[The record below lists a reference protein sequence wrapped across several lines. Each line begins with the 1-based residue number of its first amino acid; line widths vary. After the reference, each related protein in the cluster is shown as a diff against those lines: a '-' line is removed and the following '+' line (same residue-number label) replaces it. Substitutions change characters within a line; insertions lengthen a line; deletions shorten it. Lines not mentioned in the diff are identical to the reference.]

1 LKHKDSLIS
10 NYKYVVNKPV
20 KFVDHFTIQNDSSI
34 WNGEYVKINNV
45 MVPDRPQTIKLKEV
59 FNNISDYSNKYCT
72 SGLYLLFFKNLQVYY
87 VGIAAFH
94 VKSPESIENR
104 LKKHIAKINGINVGN
119 GINHT
124 NSKGKGW
131 RFYSLK
137 VLNNSKRLNQNYNFE
152 DLFLVTINVDKHYMY
167 TNLKT
172 GDDKKRL
179 EFIEKKLSDPK
190 HPIITKTLNYIGEN
204 NSEWHSFNHT
214 SQGINHQHNFKFWN

>member
-1 LKHKDSLIS
+1 MIS

-20 KFVDHFTIQNDSSI
+20 KFVDHFSIQNDSSI

-45 MVPDRPQTIKLKEV
+45 MIPDRTQTIKLKEV

-72 SGLYLLFFKNLQVYY
+72 SGLYLLFFKNIKVYY
-87 VGIAAFH
+87 VGIASLH
-94 VKSPESIENR
+94 TRNPEGIESR
-104 LKKHIAKINGINVGN
+104 IKKHIAKINGTNLGVGVA
-119 GINHT
+119 HT
-124 NSKGKGW
+124 PKW
-131 RFYSLK
+131 REFAIKIYK
-137 VLNNSKRLNQNYNFE
+137 DCKTRKKEYGFE

-172 GDDKKRL
+172 GDDKRRL

-190 HPIITKTLNYIGEN
+190 HLVISKTLNYIGEN